1 MPRLALTA
9 LYRSLTRD
17 KLYAALTIGG
27 LAVGIATF
35 LVLALYVR
43 FETSFE
49 RWVPRYD
56 RIYRVDTAVQFP
68 GSPFNG
74 AYPATMPGMLEQMR
88 QDFPGLIGTRIRGGG
103 FRTPDGAK
111 SGAVLRGGIAI
122 AENVAQVDPSF
133 FDVFA
138 LPMVQGDGARALG
151 DPSAALLSRS
161 AARRYFGSAD
171 PIGQTLTISMDA
183 PANYRVAAVFED
195 LPANSDLAA
204 DILIP
209 IPKTP
214 PPSEW
219 AWYKWGTASVAT
231 FLRFETP
238 SAAQAFAARLPSFI
252 DRRARPDF
260 GPGGSKWLSLPLV
273 PLADTHLKPS
283 GPESAS
289 RQLMVTTLGSIG
301 LLTLLIGIVNYVN
314 LATARAGLRA
324 REVAMR
330 KVLGAS
336 RAALIGQF
344 LGEAIA
350 TVAAAA
356 LLGLMLAEVGLP
368 LVNAAG
374 GTALAMP
381 YGWALPLLAGVTLI
395 VGLAAGFY
403 PALVLSRFP
412 AAAVLA
418 SARAPGGG
426 KAGARLR
433 EALVVLQF
441 GLAIAFLIGTVVMAV
456 QMRHLREA
464 DLGFRREGLITIT
477 SLADTKIGQ
486 DQARAFLAALRALPG
501 VQSVGTANA
510 APGGEGVS
518 NIDIVEQP
526 GPSGQG
532 PLLRLISAGPGFF
545 ETYRPRLLA
554 GRLLDDAHAADD
566 ASDWKRWPLGRNVV
580 LNRRAVTA
588 LGFRTPQEAIGKTV
602 GNPRPR
608 TIVGVID
615 ELRFFSPRTADTAA
629 YYIYTPNAV
638 YQHIGAVRFTG
649 DPRAMLDTV
658 QATWRR
664 VIPQVPFLGG
674 TADRKL
680 ADLYTEDERAM
691 RLVGIGTGL
700 AVLIGCVGL
709 WGLAAF
715 STARRVREIGIR
727 KTLGASAGDVVRL
740 LIGQFLRPVLIA
752 NLLAWPLAWFAA
764 RTWLAGFGDRIALSP
779 LYFLGA
785 TLIATAIAILTVL
798 GQSLRASRASPAWAL
813 RSA

>member
-1 MPRLALTA
+1 MHRLAFVA

-17 KLYAALTIGG
+17 KLYAALTVGG

-35 LVLALYVR
+35 LVLALHVR

-56 RIYRVDTAVQFP
+56 RIYRVDTELRFP

-74 AYPATMPGMLEQMR
+74 AYPASMAGMLEQMR
-88 QDFPGLIGTRIRGGG
+88 EDFPGLVGTRIRGG
-103 FRTPDGAK
+103 TAMPDGPK
-111 SGAVLRGGIAI
+111 SGAVLRGGIAT
-122 AENVAQVDPSF
+122 AEDVAQVDPSF
-133 FDVFA
+133 FAVFA
-138 LPMVQGDGARALG
+138 LPMVQGDGARALA
-151 DPSAALLSRS
+151 DPSAVLLSRS

-171 PIGQTLTISMDA
+171 PIGQTMTISMDA
-183 PANYRVAAVFED
+183 PANYHVAGVFED
-195 LPANSDLAA
+195 FPANSDLHVT
-204 DILIP
+204 ILIP

-214 PPSEW
+214 PPAEW
-219 AWYKWGTASVAT
+219 AWYKWGSASVGT

-238 SAAQAFAARLPSFI
+238 EAARAFAAKLPPFI
-252 DRRARPDF
+252 DRRALSSA
-260 GPGGSKWLSLPLV
+260 GPNVSKWLSLPLV
-273 PLADTHLKPS
+273 PIAEAHLKPA

-289 RQLMVTTLGSIG
+289 RELMVTTLGTIG

-350 TVAAAA
+350 TVAIAA

-374 GTALAMP
+374 GTSLALS
-381 YGWALPLLAGVTLI
+381 YGWALPMLAGITLI

-412 AAAVLA
+412 AASVLA

-441 GLAIAFLIGTVVMAV
+441 GLAIAFLVGTVVMTV
-456 QMRHLREA
+456 QMRHLRDA
-464 DLGFRREGLITIT
+464 DLGFRREGLITIE

-510 APGGEGVS
+510 APGGEGTS
-518 NIDIVEQP
+518 NIDMVEQP
-526 GPSGQG
+526 GPPGQG

-588 LGFRTPQEAIGKTV
+588 LGFRTPEEAIGKTV

-615 ELRFFSPRTADTAA
+615 ELRFFSPRTADSAA

-649 DPRAMLDTV
+649 DPRAMLDAV

-664 VIPQVPFLGG
+664 VIPQVPFRAA
-674 TADRKL
+674 TADRRL
-680 ADLYTEDERAM
+680 AGLYVEDERAM
-691 RLVGIGTGL
+691 RLVGIGAGL
-700 AVLIGCVGL
+700 AVLISCVGL

-715 STARRVREIGIR
+715 STARRVKEIGIR

-740 LIGQFLRPVLIA
+740 LVRQFLRPVLLA
-752 NLLAWPLAWFAA
+752 NLLAWPLAWAA
-764 RTWLAGFGDRIALSP
+764 SRAWLTGFGDRIALSP
-779 LYFLGA
+779 FYFLGA
-785 TLIATAIAILTVL
+785 SLIATAIAVLTVF
-798 GQSLRASRASPAWAL
+798 GQSLRASRMSPAWAL
-813 RSA
+813 RSE

>member
-1 MPRLALTA
+1 MPRLAWIA

-49 RWVPRYD
+49 RWIPRSD

-74 AYPATMPGMLEQMR
+74 AYPATMAGLFEMMR
-88 QDFPGLIGTRIRGGG
+88 EDFPGLIGTRIRGGDRATG
-103 FRTPDGAK
+103 ERG
-111 SGAVLRGGIAI
+111 GAVLRGGVATT
-122 AENVAQVDPSF
+122 EDVAQVDPSF
-133 FDVFA
+133 FEVFA
-138 LPMVQGDGARALG
+138 LPMVQGVGAGALA
-151 DPSAALLSRS
+151 DPTAALLSRS

-171 PIGQTLTISMDA
+171 PIGQTITVSMDA
-183 PANYRVAAVFED
+183 PANYHVVGVFED
-195 LPANSDLAA
+195 LPKNSELHLA
-204 DILIP
+204 ILIP

-214 PPSEW
+214 PPGEW
-219 AWYKWGTASVAT
+219 AWYKWGSASLT
-231 FLRFETP
+231 TWLRFETP
-238 SAAQAFAARLPSFI
+238 EAARAFAAKLPPFI
-252 DRRARPDF
+252 DRRAKVDF
-260 GPGGSKWLSLPLV
+260 GPGASRWLSQPLV
-273 PLADTHLKPS
+273 PIADTHLKPMGS
-283 GPESAS
+283 ESAS
-289 RQLMVTTLGSIG
+289 RQLMVATLGTIG

-324 REVAMR
+324 REVALR
-330 KVLGAS
+330 KVVGAS

-350 TVAAAA
+350 AVAIAA

-374 GTALAMP
+374 GTSLAMP
-381 YGWALPLLAGVTLI
+381 YGWALPLLAGVTLV
-395 VGLAAGFY
+395 VGLAGGFY

-426 KAGARLR
+426 NAGARLR

-456 QMRHLREA
+456 QMRHLRAA
-464 DLGFRREGLITIT
+464 DLGFRREGLITIA
-477 SLADTKIGQ
+477 SLADPKIGQ
-486 DQARAFLAALRALPG
+486 DQARTMLRALQALPG
-501 VQSVGTANA
+501 VQSVGTANI
-510 APGGEGVS
+510 APGGEGTS

-526 GPSGQG
+526 GPPGTG
-532 PLLRLISAGPGFF
+532 PMLRLVSVGPGFF
-545 ETYRPRLLA
+545 DTYRPRLLA
-554 GRLLDDAHAADD
+554 GRLFDDAHAADD
-566 ASDWKRWPLGRNVV
+566 SSDWKRWNLGRNVI
-580 LNRRAVTA
+580 LNRQALAT
-588 LGFRTPQEAIGKTV
+588 LGFRTPEEAIGKTV

-608 TIVGVID
+608 TIIGVID
-615 ELRFFSPRTADTAA
+615 ELRFFSARTADTGS
-629 YYIYTPNAV
+629 YYMYTPNAV
-638 YQHIGAVRFTG
+638 YLHVGALRFTG
-649 DPRAMLDTV
+649 DPRAMLDKV
-658 QATWRR
+658 EESWRR
-664 VIPQVPFLGG
+664 IIPQVPFRGD
-674 TADRKL
+674 TADHRL
-680 ADLYTEDERAM
+680 ADLYREDERAT

-715 STARRVREIGIR
+715 STARRVKEIGIR
-727 KTLGASAGDVVRL
+727 KTLGASASDVARL
-740 LIGQFLRPVLIA
+740 LVGQFLRPVLLA

-785 TLIATAIAILTVL
+785 SLIATAIAVVTVL
-798 GQSLRASRASPAWAL
+798 GQSLRASRAAPAWAL
-813 RSA
+813 RHE

>member
-1 MPRLALTA
+1 MPRLALLG
-9 LYRSLTRD
+9 LYRALTRD

-27 LAVGIATF
+27 LAIGIATF

-43 FETSFE
+43 FESSFE
-49 RWVPRYD
+49 RWVPGYERV
-56 RIYRVDTAVQFP
+56 YRMDTAVQFP

-74 AYPATMPGMLEQMR
+74 TYPATMAGLLEQLR
-88 QDFPGLIGTRIRGGG
+88 QDFPGLVGTRIRGGTT
-103 FRTPDGAK
+103 TPDGAGG
-111 SGAVLRGGIAI
+111 GAVLRGGIATR
-122 AENVAQVDPSF
+122 EDVAQVDPSF

-138 LPMVQGDGARALG
+138 LPMVTGDGARALA

-161 AARRYFGSAD
+161 AARRYFGSAN
-171 PIGQTLTISMDA
+171 PIGQTITISTDA
-183 PANYRVAAVFED
+183 PANYRVAGIFED
-195 LPANSDLAA
+195 LPANSELRLA
-204 DILIP
+204 ILLP

-231 FLRFETP
+231 FLRFDTP
-238 SAAQAFAARLPSFI
+238 EAARAFGAKLPAFV
-252 DRRARPDF
+252 DRRAQPDF
-260 GPGGSKWLSLPLV
+260 GPGASKFLSLPLV
-273 PLADTHLKPS
+273 PIADTHLKPS
-283 GPESAS
+283 GSEAAS
-289 RQLMVTTLGSIG
+289 RPLMIATLGTIG

-330 KVLGAS
+330 KVVGAS
-336 RAALIGQF
+336 RPALIGQF

-350 TVAAAA
+350 TVAIAA
-356 LLGLMLAEVGLP
+356 LLGLMLAEIGLP

-374 GTALAMP
+374 GTSLAMP
-381 YGWALPLLAGVTLI
+381 YGWALPVLAGLALV
-395 VGLAAGFY
+395 VGLVAGAY

-441 GLAIAFLIGTVVMAV
+441 GLAVAFLIGTVVMAI
-456 QMRHLREA
+456 QMRHLRSA
-464 DLGFRREGLITIT
+464 DLGFRREGLITLP
-477 SLADTKIGQ
+477 SLSDSKIGQ
-486 DQARAFLAALRALPG
+486 DQARALLAALRALPG

-510 APGGEGVS
+510 GPGGTGAS

-526 GPSGQG
+526 GPPGTG
-532 PLLRLISAGPGFF
+532 PMLRLISAGPGFF

-554 GRLLDDAHAADD
+554 GRLFDDAHAADD
-566 ASDWKRWPLGRNVV
+566 SSDWKRWPQGRNVV
-580 LNRRAVTA
+580 LNRRAATA
-588 LGFRTPQEAIGKTV
+588 LGFRTPEEAIGKTV
-602 GNPRPR
+602 GMPRPR
-608 TIVGVID
+608 TIIGVID

-658 QATWRR
+658 QAVWRR
-664 VIPQVPFLGG
+664 VIPQVPFRGA
-674 TADRKL
+674 TADQQL
-680 ADLYTEDERAM
+680 ATLYQEDERAM
-691 RLVGIGTGL
+691 RLVGIGTAL
-700 AVLIGCVGL
+700 AVLIGCIGL

-715 STARRVREIGIR
+715 STARRVKEIGIR
-727 KTLGASAGDVVRL
+727 KTLGASAGDVIRL

-752 NLLAWPLAWFAA
+752 NLIAWPLAWAAA
-764 RTWLAGFGDRIALSP
+764 RAWLAGFGDRIPLSP
-779 LYFLGA
+779 LYFVAASG
-785 TLIATAIAILTVL
+785 IATGIAVLTVL
-798 GQSLRASRASPAWAL
+798 GQSLRASRAAPAWAL
-813 RSA
+813 RHE

>member
-1 MPRLALTA
+1 MPRLAFTA
-9 LYRSLTRD
+9 LYRALTRD

-49 RWVPRYD
+49 RWLPHHE

-74 AYPATMPGMLEQMR
+74 AYPATMAGLLEQMR
-88 QDFPGLIGTRIRGGG
+88 EDFPGLIGTRIRGGAA
-103 FRTPDGAK
+103 TPDGPR
-111 SGAVLRGGIAI
+111 SGAVLRGGIAT
-122 AENVAQVDPSF
+122 AEHVAQVDPGF

-138 LPMVQGDGARALG
+138 LPMVQGDGARALA
-151 DPSAALLSRS
+151 DPSAVLLSSS

-183 PANYRVAAVFED
+183 PANYRVAGVFED
-195 LPANSDLAA
+195 LPANSDLHFAM
-204 DILIP
+204 LIP
-209 IPKTP
+209 IPRTP
-214 PPSEW
+214 PPAEW

-238 SAAQAFAARLPSFI
+238 EAARAFAAKLPPFI
-252 DRRARPDF
+252 DRRALSSS
-260 GPGGSKWLSLPLV
+260 GPNVSRWLSLPLV
-273 PLADTHLKPS
+273 PIGDAHLKPA
-283 GPESAS
+283 GPQSAS
-289 RQLMVTTLGSIG
+289 RQLMVATLGSIG

-350 TVAAAA
+350 TVAVAA

-374 GTALAMP
+374 GTSLTMA
-381 YGWALPLLAGVTLI
+381 YGWALPLLAGITLV

-441 GLAIAFLIGTVVMAV
+441 GLAIAFLVGTVVMML
-456 QMRHLREA
+456 QIRHLRDA
-464 DLGFRREGLITIT
+464 DLGFRREGLITIE
-477 SLADTKIGQ
+477 SLADPKIGPE
-486 DQARAFLAALRALPG
+486 QARAFLAALRALPG
-501 VQSVGTANA
+501 VQRIGTANA
-510 APGGEGVS
+510 APGGEGSS
-518 NIDIVEQP
+518 NIDMIEQP
-526 GPSGQG
+526 GPPGTG

-545 ETYRPRLLA
+545 DTYRPRLLA

-566 ASDWKRWPLGRNVV
+566 ASDWKRWNVGRNIM

-588 LGFRTPQEAIGKTV
+588 LGFRTPAEAIGKTV

-615 ELRFFSPRTADTAA
+615 ELRFFSPRTADEAA
-629 YYIYTPNAV
+629 YYIYTPNAM
-638 YQHIGAVRFTG
+638 YLHIGAVRFTG
-649 DPRAMLDTV
+649 DPRAMLDRV
-658 QATWRR
+658 QALWRR
-664 VIPQVPFLGG
+664 AIPQVPFRAD
-674 TADRKL
+674 TADHRL
-680 ADLYTEDERAM
+680 AGLYGEDERAM

-700 AVLIGCVGL
+700 AVLIGCIGL

-727 KTLGASAGDVVRL
+727 KTLGASAGDVARL
-740 LIGQFLRPVLIA
+740 LVGQFLRPVLLA
-752 NLLAWPLAWFAA
+752 NLLAWPLAWAA
-764 RTWLAGFGDRIALSP
+764 SRMWLAGFGDRIPLSP
-779 LYFLGA
+779 LYFLA
-785 TLIATAIAILTVL
+785 ASLIATVIAVLTVL

>member
-1 MPRLALTA
+1 MPRLAFTA
-9 LYRSLTRD
+9 LYRALTRD

-49 RWVPRYD
+49 RWVPHHE

-74 AYPATMPGMLEQMR
+74 AYPASMAGLLEQMR
-88 QDFPGLIGTRIRGGG
+88 EDFPGLVGTRIRGGAAS
-103 FRTPDGAK
+103 PDGPR
-111 SGAVLRGGIAI
+111 SGAVLRGGVAT
-122 AENVAQVDPSF
+122 AEHVAQVDPDF

-138 LPMVQGDGARALG
+138 LPMVQGDGARALT
-151 DPSAALLSRS
+151 DPSAVLLSRS

-171 PIGQTLTISMDA
+171 PIGQTMTISMDG
-183 PANYRVAAVFED
+183 PANYRVAGVFED
-195 LPANSDLAA
+195 LPANSDLHFAM
-204 DILIP
+204 LIP
-209 IPKTP
+209 IPRTP
-214 PPSEW
+214 PPAEW
-219 AWYKWGTASVAT
+219 AWYKWGTASVGT

-238 SAAQAFAARLPSFI
+238 EAARAFAAKLPPFI
-252 DRRARPDF
+252 DRRALSSS
-260 GPGGSKWLSLPLV
+260 GPNVSRWLSLPLV
-273 PLADTHLKPS
+273 PIADAHLKPA
-283 GPESAS
+283 GPQSAS

-350 TVAAAA
+350 TVAIAA

-374 GTALAMP
+374 GTSLAMP
-381 YGWALPLLAGVTLI
+381 YGWALPLLAGITLV

-433 EALVVLQF
+433 EGLVVLQF
-441 GLAIAFLIGTVVMAV
+441 VLAIAFLVGTVVMML
-456 QMRHLREA
+456 QMRHLRDA
-464 DLGFRREGLITIT
+464 DLGFRRDGLITIE
-477 SLADTKIGQ
+477 SLADPKIGQ
-486 DQARAFLAALRALPG
+486 DQTRAFLAALRALPG
-501 VQSVGTANA
+501 VQRVGTGNA
-510 APGGEGVS
+510 APGGAGSS
-518 NIDIVEQP
+518 NIDMVEQP
-526 GPSGQG
+526 GPPGQA

-545 ETYRPRLLA
+545 DTYRPRLLA

-566 ASDWKRWPLGRNVV
+566 ASDWKRWNLGRNIV

-588 LGFRTPQEAIGKTV
+588 LGFRTPEAAIGKTV

-615 ELRFFSPRTADTAA
+615 ELRFFSPRTTDEAA
-629 YYIYTPNAV
+629 YYIYTPAAV
-638 YQHIGAVRFTG
+638 YLHVGAVRFTG
-649 DPRAMLDTV
+649 DPRPMLDRI
-658 QATWRR
+658 QRLWRR
-664 VIPQVPFLGG
+664 MIPQVPFRAD
-674 TADRKL
+674 TADRRL
-680 ADLYTEDERAM
+680 DALYAEDARAM

-715 STARRVREIGIR
+715 STARRVKEIGIR
-727 KTLGASAGDVVRL
+727 KTLGASAGEVARL
-740 LIGQFLRPVLIA
+740 LIGQFLRPVLLA
-752 NLLAWPLAWFAA
+752 NLLAWPLAWAA
-764 RTWLAGFGDRIALSP
+764 SRTWLAGFGDRIPLSP
-779 LYFLGA
+779 LYFLA
-785 TLIATAIAILTVL
+785 ASLIATVIAVLTVL

>member
-1 MPRLALTA
+1 MPRLAFTA
-9 LYRSLTRD
+9 LYRALTRD

-49 RWVPRYD
+49 RWLPRYD

-74 AYPATMPGMLEQMR
+74 AYPASMAGMLEQMR
-88 QDFPGLIGTRIRGGG
+88 ADFPGLIGTRIRGGAV
-103 FRTPDGAK
+103 TPDGSR
-111 SGAVLRGGIAI
+111 SGAVLRGGLAT
-122 AENVAQVDPSF
+122 AEDIAQVDPSF

-138 LPMVQGDGARALG
+138 LPMVQGDGARALA
-151 DPSAALLSRS
+151 DPGAVLLSRS

-171 PIGQTLTISMDA
+171 PIGQTMTISMDA
-183 PANYRVAAVFED
+183 PANYRVAGVFDD
-195 LPANSDLAA
+195 LPANSDLHFAM
-204 DILIP
+204 LIP

-219 AWYKWGTASVAT
+219 AWYKWGTASVGT
-231 FLRFETP
+231 YLRFETP
-238 SAAQAFAARLPSFI
+238 EAAQAFAAKLPSFI
-252 DRRARPDF
+252 DRRAGTDM
-260 GPGGSKWLSLPLV
+260 GPGVSKWLSLPLV
-273 PLADTHLKPS
+273 PLADAHLKPM

-289 RQLMVTTLGSIG
+289 RQLMVTTLGAIG
-301 LLTLLIGIVNYVN
+301 LLTLLIGSVNYVN
-314 LATARAGLRA
+314 LATARAGVRA

-350 TVAAAA
+350 TVALAA

-374 GTALAMP
+374 GTSLAMP
-381 YGWALPLLAGVTLI
+381 YGWALPILAGIILV

-418 SARAPGGG
+418 SAQAPGGG

-433 EALVVLQF
+433 EGLVVLQF
-441 GLAIAFLIGTVVMAV
+441 GLAIAFLVGTVVMAV
-456 QMRHLREA
+456 QMRHLRDA
-464 DLGFRREGLITIT
+464 DLGFRREGLITIA
-477 SLADTKIGQ
+477 SLADPKIGQ
-486 DQARAFLAALRALPG
+486 DQARALLAALRALPG
-501 VQSVGTANA
+501 VQRVGTANA
-510 APGGEGVS
+510 APGGEGSS
-518 NIDIVEQP
+518 NIDMIVQP
-526 GPSGQG
+526 GHPQQG

-545 ETYRPRLLA
+545 DTYRPRLLA

-566 ASDWKRWPLGRNVV
+566 ASDWQRWNRGRNIV

-588 LGFRTPQEAIGKTV
+588 LGFPTPEAAIGKTV
-602 GNPRPR
+602 GNPQPR

-638 YQHIGAVRFTG
+638 YQHVAAIRFAG
-649 DPRAMLDTV
+649 DPRAMLDKV
-658 QATWRR
+658 EATWRR
-664 VIPQVPFLGG
+664 MIPQVPFRGE
-674 TADRKL
+674 TADRRL
-680 ADLYTEDERAM
+680 ADLYVEDERAM
-691 RLVGIGTGL
+691 RLVGIGTAL

-715 STARRVREIGIR
+715 STARRVKEIGIR
-727 KTLGASAGDVVRL
+727 KTLGASARDVVRL
-740 LIGQFLRPVLIA
+740 LVGQFLRPVLLA
-752 NLLAWPLAWFAA
+752 NLLAWPLAWAA
-764 RTWLAGFGDRIALSP
+764 SRAWLAGFGDRIPLSP
-779 LYFLGA
+779 LYFIGA
-785 TLIATAIAILTVL
+785 SLIATAIAVLTVL

-813 RSA
+813 RNE

>member
-9 LYRSLTRD
+9 LYRSFTRD

-43 FETSFE
+43 FETGFE
-49 RWVPRYD
+49 RWLPRYD
-56 RIYRVDTAVQFP
+56 RVYRVDTAVQFP

-88 QDFPGLIGTRIRGGG
+88 DDFPGLIGTRIRGGDRATG
-103 FRTPDGAK
+103 EHG
-111 SGAVLRGGIAI
+111 GAVVRGGIATT
-122 AENVAQVDPSF
+122 EDVAQVDPGF
-133 FDVFA
+133 FQVFA
-138 LPMVQGDGARALG
+138 LPMVQGDGARALA
-151 DPSAALLSRS
+151 DPTAALLSRS

-171 PIGQTLTISMDA
+171 PIGQTITVSMDA
-183 PANYRVAAVFED
+183 PANYRVAGVFED
-195 LPANSDLAA
+195 LPRNSELHLA
-204 DILIP
+204 ILIP

-214 PPSEW
+214 PPGEW
-219 AWYKWGTASVAT
+219 AWYKWGTASVT
-231 FLRFETP
+231 TWLRFETP
-238 SAAQAFAARLPSFI
+238 EAAQAFAAKLPAFI
-252 DRRARPDF
+252 DRRSKADF
-260 GPGGSKWLSLPLV
+260 GPGASKWISLPLV
-273 PLADTHLKPS
+273 PLADTHLKPMGS
-283 GPESAS
+283 ESAS

-314 LATARAGLRA
+314 LATARASLRA

-336 RAALIGQF
+336 RTALIGQF

-350 TVAAAA
+350 TVAIAA
-356 LLGLMLAEVGLP
+356 LLGLMLAEMGLP

-381 YGWALPLLAGVTLI
+381 YGWALPLLAAVTLV
-395 VGLAAGFY
+395 VGLIAGFY

-441 GLAIAFLIGTVVMAV
+441 GLAIAFLIGTVVMTV

-464 DLGFRREGLITIT
+464 DLGFRREGLITIA
-477 SLADTKIGQ
+477 SLADPKIGQ
-486 DQARAFLAALRALPG
+486 DQARALIRALQALPG
-501 VQSVGTANA
+501 VRAVGTANN
-510 APGGEGVS
+510 APGGEGTS
-518 NIDIVEQP
+518 NIDMIEQP
-526 GPSGQG
+526 GPPGTG
-532 PLLRLISAGPGFF
+532 PMLRLVSVGPGFF
-545 ETYRPRLLA
+545 DSYRPRLLA
-554 GRLLDDAHAADD
+554 GRLFDDAHAADD

-580 LNRRAVTA
+580 LDRRAVTA
-588 LGFRTPQEAIGKTV
+588 LGFRSPAEAIGKTV

-608 TIVGVID
+608 TIIGVID
-615 ELRFFSPRTADTAA
+615 ELRFLSPRTPETGT
-629 YYIYTPNAV
+629 YYMYTPNAV
-638 YQHIGAVRFTG
+638 YQHVGAVRFTG
-649 DPRAMLDTV
+649 DPRAMLDRV
-658 QATWRR
+658 QQTWRR
-664 VIPQVPFLGG
+664 VIPWVPFRGD
-674 TADRKL
+674 TADRRM
-680 ADLYTEDERAM
+680 ADLYAEDERAM

-715 STARRVREIGIR
+715 STARRVKEIGIR
-727 KTLGASAGDVVRL
+727 KTLGASAAEVARL
-740 LIGQFLRPVLIA
+740 LVGQFLRPVLLA
-752 NLLAWPLAWFAA
+752 SLLAWPLAWAA
-764 RTWLAGFGDRIALSP
+764 SRAWLAGFGDRIPLSP

-785 TLIATAIAILTVL
+785 SLIATAIAVLTVL

-813 RSA
+813 RSE

>member
-1 MPRLALTA
+1 MHRLALVA

-35 LVLALYVR
+35 LVLALHVR

-56 RIYRVDTAVQFP
+56 RIYRVDTEIRFP

-74 AYPATMPGMLEQMR
+74 AYPASMAGMLEQMR
-88 QDFPGLIGTRIRGGG
+88 EDFPGLVGTRIRGGSA
-103 FRTPDGAK
+103 TPDGPK
-111 SGAVLRGGIAI
+111 SGAVLRGGIAT
-122 AENVAQVDPSF
+122 AEDVAQVDPSF
-133 FDVFA
+133 FAVFA
-138 LPMVQGDGARALG
+138 LPMVEGDGARALA
-151 DPSAALLSRS
+151 DPSAVLLSRS
-161 AARRYFGSAD
+161 AARRYFGGAD
-171 PIGQTLTISMDA
+171 PIGQTMTISMDA
-183 PANYRVAAVFED
+183 PANYHVAGVFED
-195 LPANSDLAA
+195 FPASSDLHVT
-204 DILIP
+204 ILIP

-214 PPSEW
+214 PPAEW
-219 AWYKWGTASVAT
+219 AWYKWGSASVGT

-238 SAAQAFAARLPSFI
+238 EAARAFAAKLPPFI
-252 DRRARPDF
+252 DRRALSSA
-260 GPGGSKWLSLPLV
+260 GPNVSKWLSLPLV
-273 PLADTHLKPS
+273 PIAEAHLKPA

-289 RQLMVTTLGSIG
+289 RELMVTTLGTIG

-350 TVAAAA
+350 TVAIAA

-374 GTALAMP
+374 GTSLALS
-381 YGWALPLLAGVTLI
+381 YRWALPMLAGITLI

-412 AAAVLA
+412 AASVLA

-433 EALVVLQF
+433 EGLVVLQF
-441 GLAIAFLIGTVVMAV
+441 GLAIAFLVGTVVMTV
-456 QMRHLREA
+456 QMRHLRDA
-464 DLGFRREGLITIT
+464 DLGFRREGLITIE

-510 APGGEGVS
+510 APGGEGTS
-518 NIDIVEQP
+518 NIDMVEQP
-526 GPSGQG
+526 GPPGTG

-566 ASDWKRWPLGRNVV
+566 ASDTKRWPLGRNII

-588 LGFRTPQEAIGKTV
+588 LGFRTPEEAIGKTV

-615 ELRFFSPRTADTAA
+615 ELRFFSPRTADSAA

-649 DPRAMLDTV
+649 DPRAMLDAV

-664 VIPQVPFLGG
+664 VIPQVPFRAA
-674 TADRKL
+674 TADRRL
-680 ADLYTEDERAM
+680 AGLYVEDERAM
-691 RLVGIGTGL
+691 RLVGIGAGL
-700 AVLIGCVGL
+700 AVLISCVGL

-715 STARRVREIGIR
+715 STARRVKEIGIR

-740 LIGQFLRPVLIA
+740 LVRQFLRPVLLA
-752 NLLAWPLAWFAA
+752 NLLAWPLAWAA
-764 RTWLAGFGDRIALSP
+764 SRAWLTGFGDRIALSP
-779 LYFLGA
+779 FYFLGA
-785 TLIATAIAILTVL
+785 SLIATAIAVLTVF
-798 GQSLRASRASPAWAL
+798 GQSLRASRMSPAWAL
-813 RSA
+813 RSE